1 MREDRKKPDF
11 QSTGR
16 KLALSSAPPGS
27 NHPQPISQRLS
38 STTLRAVYTQYQA
51 QHLLSR
57 YVLSRTPSGNRN
69 NQPTCNGW
77 RVPTAEE
84 RPFLLL
90 CLSALNKHGLGAT
103 AHIQRGSTPSTIYP
117 LLTSIGSPCLTD
129 TRVIRSVH
137 LQAENRT
144 PDFYDFGGVR
154 QSLRAVASRLCHED
168 FPL

>member
-1 MREDRKKPDF
+1 MRTEKNPIFRVQVVSWRSVQHLPDRTIPS
-11 QSTGR
+11 Q
-16 KLALSSAPPGS
+16 LANVCLQPPL
-27 NHPQPISQRLS
+27 QV
-38 STTLRAVYTQYQA
+38 VYTQYQA

-103 AHIQRGSTPSTIYP
+103 AHIQRGSTSSTIYP

-129 TRVIRSVH
+129 TRVMRSVH

-144 PDFYDFGGVR
+144 PDFYDFGAVR
-154 QSLRAVASRLCHED
+154 QSLRALAPHLCHED
-168 FPL
+168 FPP